1 MVEDGAVE
9 AAKGGD
15 GSGDEGLT
23 VFGSGELLL
32 DGAAEIGAA
41 AFCDEGFGL
50 WGGGAITEDD
60 PGTGLPEEADGGGAN
75 AAGAS
80 GDQGDFALE
89 RHGDT

>member
-9 AAKGGD
+9 AAEGSH

-23 VFGSGELLL
+23 VFGSGERLL
-32 DGAAEIGAA
+32 DGATEIGTTAL
-41 AFCDEGFGL
+41 CDEGFGL
-50 WGGGAITEDD
+50 RGGGAITEDD
-60 PGTGLPEEADGGGAN
+60 PGSGLAEEADGGSAD

-80 GDQGDFALE
+80 GDEGDFALE